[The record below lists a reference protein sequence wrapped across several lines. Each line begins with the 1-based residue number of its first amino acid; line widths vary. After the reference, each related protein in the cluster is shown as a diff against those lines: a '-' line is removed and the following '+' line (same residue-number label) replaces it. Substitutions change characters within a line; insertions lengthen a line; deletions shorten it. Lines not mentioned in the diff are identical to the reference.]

1 MEFDK
6 LISDFA
12 VRHSIEGLSVEEDT
26 AALDIDGIVV
36 GLNDDGGVLAATA
49 EIGEPPADGRDAF
62 AEMLLEA
69 NFGSDFVFAKS
80 SESGNYVLKHGIAL
94 DGLDGEAFDAA
105 LESLVN
111 RAETW
116 RKLLENFRP
125 VAAEAAA
132 AEEELPTFGTGGFLQ
147 V

>member
-26 AALDIDGIVV
+26 AALDIDGIIV
-36 GLNDDGGVLAATA
+36 GLNDDGGVLAMTA
-49 EIGEPPADGRDAF
+49 EIGKPPAEGRDAF

-80 SESGNYVLKHGIAL
+80 SENGNYVMTSRVAL

-105 LESLVN
+105 LEALVN
-111 RAETW
+111 RAEAW
-116 RKLLENFRP
+116 RKLLEDFRP
-125 VAAEAAA
+125 AAEEAAA
-132 AEEELPTFGTGGFLQ
+132 MEESLTFGNDGFLQ

>member
-12 VRHSIEGLSVEEDT
+12 VRHSIEGLSVEGDI

-36 GLNDDGGVLAATA
+36 GLNGDGGMLVMTA
-49 EIGEPPADGRDAF
+49 EIGEPPAEGRDIF

-69 NFGSDFVFAKS
+69 NFSSDFVFAKS
-80 SESGNYVLKHGIAL
+80 SENGNYVMTSRVAL

-105 LESLVN
+105 LEALVN
-111 RAETW
+111 RAEAW
-116 RKLLENFRP
+116 RKLLEDFRP
-125 VAAEAAA
+125 AAEEAAA
-132 AEEELPTFGTGGFLQ
+132 MEEPVAFGNDGFMQ

>member
-26 AALDIDGIVV
+26 AALDIDGIIV
-36 GLNDDGGVLAATA
+36 GLNDDGGVLAMTA
-49 EIGEPPADGRDAF
+49 EIGEPPAEGRDAF

-80 SESGNYVLKHGIAL
+80 SENGNYVMTSRVAL

-105 LESLVN
+105 LESIVN

-116 RKLLENFRP
+116 SKLLENFRP
-125 VAAEAAA
+125 A
-132 AEEELPTFGTGGFLQ
+132 AEESAAMEESVTFGNDGFMQ

>member
-1 MEFDK
+1 MEFK
-6 LISDFA
+6 ELITDFA
-12 VRHSIEGLSVEEDT
+12 TRHNVEGLSADGDI

-125 VAAEAAA
+125 A
-132 AEEELPTFGTGGFLQ
+132 AEESAAMEESLTFGNDGFMQ